1 MSKFFNYDW
10 TDVSAVWYY
19 MPMTTYLIQLE
30 VDAQWLEAIQ
40 DLTSEVYDGEICKWL
55 KLDPKTSENING

>member
-1 MSKFFNYDW
+1 
-10 TDVSAVWYY
+10 

-40 DLTSEVYDGEICKWL
+40 DLTSEVYDGEVCKWL
-55 KLDPKTSENING
+55 RLDPKTSEDSHVGI